1 MLTVAKLCL
10 FACVLSLGQGEN
22 RAQLLPT
29 PQLITGQELVYSGT
43 YQEQE
48 QAAGVQ
54 FQKEYRLESR
64 VFVLETQTAGWNIAA
79 LTCLSL
85 RRSPAPAGAEK
96 DNAAAAASVRLEM
109 AQLDRRGAISS
120 ADKVDLAVPLAGPPT
135 VELGCFVTLP
145 RVPVGPNHY
154 WEVAEAGRP
163 PSRWRIVGT
172 EIISSTHCLK
182 LEGKQ
187 QSDDWDRPRADS
199 VAWRR
204 TDLVW
209 LAPQTG
215 LAYKVERIIERR
227 APARLQP
234 TQRLVARYEL
244 DSQLAYPG
252 RLFEDRRQEIQHA
265 SKFNAEAD
273 ILLPEPG
280 EKKHQIDLLAQRV
293 RQYLQERP
301 PTTPY
306 RQAIEQLQHRIEAV
320 RRGDVVAAARVTTP
334 LIHVARRGHRVPD
347 FLVTDLIHQR
357 TVRLY
362 RLLGRPILIV
372 FYNPATENGLRVLEF
387 ARTISEKFAEQVT
400 VLGMAVTEDVPLV
413 RRQQQEMRLA
423 FPLLDGRGLHTTF
436 HVDAT
441 PRMILLDADG
451 MMRGGFTGW
460 GFHIPGEVLS
470 ELQRCL
476 PPPGRHP

>member
-1 MLTVAKLCL
+1 
-10 FACVLSLGQGEN
+10 
-22 RAQLLPT
+22 
-29 PQLITGQELVYSGT
+29 
-43 YQEQE
+43 
-48 QAAGVQ
+48 
-54 FQKEYRLESR
+54 
-64 VFVLETQTAGWNIAA
+64 
-79 LTCLSL
+79 
-85 RRSPAPAGAEK
+85 
-96 DNAAAAASVRLEM
+96 M

-120 ADKVDLAVPLAGPPT
+120 TEKVDLSVPLAGPPT

-154 WEVAEAGRP
+154 WEVAETGRP
-163 PSRWRIVGT
+163 PSRWRVVGT
-172 EIISSTHCLK
+172 EIISSTNCIK

-187 QSDDWDRPRADS
+187 QSDDWDQPRADS

-215 LAYKVERIIERR
+215 VAYKVERTIERR
-227 APARLQP
+227 EPARTQP
-234 TQRLVARYEL
+234 TQRSMVRYEL

-252 RLFEDRRQEIQHA
+252 RLFEDRRQEINHA

-273 ILLPEPG
+273 ALLPQPG
-280 EKKHQIDLLAQRV
+280 ENKHQIDLLAQRLQ
-293 RQYLQERP
+293 QYLQERP

-306 RQAIEQLQHRIEAV
+306 RRAIEQLQHRIAAV
-320 RRGDVVAAARVTTP
+320 RRGDVVAEARATTP
-334 LIHVARRGHRVPD
+334 IIHVARRGHRAPD
-347 FLVTDLIHQR
+347 FLVTDLINQR

-372 FYNPATENGLRVLEF
+372 FYNPATANGLHVLEF
-387 ARTISEKFAEQVT
+387 ARGISEKYAEQVT
-400 VLGMAVTEDVPLV
+400 ILGMAVTEDVALV
-413 RRQQQEMRLA
+413 RRQQQEMKIA

-436 HVDAT
+436 GVDAT

-460 GFHIPGEVLS
+460 GYHIPGEVLT
-470 ELQRCL
+470 ELRRCL
-476 PPPGRHP
+476 PPPGSGP